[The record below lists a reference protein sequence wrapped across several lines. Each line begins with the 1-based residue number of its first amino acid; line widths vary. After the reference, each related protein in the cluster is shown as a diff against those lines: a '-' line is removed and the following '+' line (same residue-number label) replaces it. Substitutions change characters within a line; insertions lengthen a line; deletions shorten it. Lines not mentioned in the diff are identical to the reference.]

1 MSYYTKITKAGLAAI
16 TAAMN
21 NNSKV
26 PITYMAFG
34 DGNGYIPEPDENA
47 TSLVNEVYRVG
58 VNKVEVHNKNP
69 NWLVCEAI
77 IPSAVGGFNI
87 REVALYDSTGAT
99 MLAIA
104 SYPPTYKPTVE
115 EGAAKIQTIRIV
127 IQVDNSGNF
136 ELIVDPDVVLATV
149 ELVEQKINKNN
160 YRRVSFAEYGISSE
174 KSPEENYQNLFKL
187 INAFPEEN
195 ALDIF
200 VNPGEYK
207 FSKGVFITR
216 PHYIHGIGVG
226 ELSTSILDFEHAI
239 PVGTKNYKSGIF
251 IIHPDVINDNSGNGA
266 NLPIGQIGLS
276 GTGATIENV
285 KVLKS
290 REHGII
296 KNAPSYLKGVGSM
309 NNQKHGILTV
319 ANTKLEYFGII
330 RGIANQGSNTEC
342 AALYNGWSGIIEIGD
357 DANVV
362 KNDTCLAAYNNH
374 FGFYDASLLGGVNI
388 NGQAHINT
396 KGDYVMQGSL
406 YDDSGLAETPART
419 VFVGCYSEGQ
429 RPEGF
434 SVNDRSLVLG
444 ATGCRPESHNINTL
458 LPSIVGLYTH
468 KRLSI
473 AGEAQVVYDRKGG
486 DFVSIGLNEVL
497 LGSSSAPNSNFSI
510 KSAWNGR
517 VSMQVGDNKDAIVF
531 FLEDFNTTLK
541 VGRPWFNNGLTMG
554 TYHYQ
559 GVSTTKPTNGIW
571 DIGNILWNE
580 SSVIGAPIGWACS
593 ESSGSGTWQEIGQ
606 CGIQK
611 LQSSDILDKSHNINL
626 QNKFFG
632 KEIFNTTTNKFMRS
646 LGDQDI
652 SDWLATD
659 NTILTP
665 Q

>member
-200 VNPGEYK
+200 VNPGQYK

-251 IIHPDVINDNSGNGA
+251 IIHPSVIDDNSGNGA

-276 GTGATIENV
+276 GTGSTIENV

-290 REHGII
+290 SEHGII

-319 ANTKLEYFGII
+319 ANTDFEYFGII
-330 RGIANQGSNTEC
+330 RGIANQGTNTEC
-342 AALYNGWSGIIEIGD
+342 AALFNGWSGIVEIGS
-357 DANVV
+357 DANVI
-362 KNDTCLAAYNNH
+362 KNDTCLSAYNNH
-374 FGFYDASLLGGVNI
+374 FGFYDASLLGGVCI
-388 NGQAHINT
+388 NNQAHVNIL
-396 KGDYVMQGSL
+396 GDYVQQGAPH
-406 YDDSGLAETPART
+406 DNSGLTVTPSKTVYIGNYAEQQRDST
-419 VFVGCYSEGQ
+419 YSTNG
-429 RPEGF
+429 
-434 SVNDRSLVLG
+434 RSIILG
-444 ATGCRPESHNINTL
+444 ATGAQPGPHNTNVIN
-458 LPSIVGLYTH
+458 PSIVGPYTL
-468 KRLSI
+468 KRFSVTNDLQS
-473 AGEAQVVYDRKGG
+473 VYDGKGG
-486 DFVSIGLNEVL
+486 DFASLSNKELRFGTSEVTDNASKMFMHGKRFLIGDLD
-497 LGSSSAPNSNFSI
+497 SA
-510 KSAWNGR
+510 
-517 VSMQVGDNKDAIVF
+517 AITL
-531 FLEDFNTTLK
+531 FLEDFNRTLLTS
-541 VGRPWFNNGLTMG
+541 RPWFSNGITMG

-559 GVSTTKPTNGIW
+559 GVSTTKPTDGIW

-580 SSVIGAPIGWACS
+580 LSVIGAPIGWSCS
-593 ESSGSGTWQEIGQ
+593 DSSGSGTWQEIGQ
-606 CGIQK
+606 SGIPK
-611 LQSSDILDKSHNINL
+611 LQSSEILDKSHDINL